1 MSYLDAVEREL
12 ASIADAERLRTL
24 ESDAPKIFAD
34 FSSNDYLGL
43 AADSRLVGA
52 LKQCKR
58 VGAGGARLLGGR
70 HREHFLLEQELARYV
85 RRERALLFSSG
96 YLAAIGAISVLT
108 RFARVAYSD
117 AFNHASLIDA
127 LRLSKIDREI
137 YSHARFPAAAARR
150 TPALVVTESIYGM
163 DGDRADLRAMVESL
177 RPDDVLLV
185 DEAHALGV
193 VGPHGSG
200 LAADIRDERVVILG
214 TLGKAFG
221 AAGGFIAGP
230 APLIDL
236 LVNAARTFIFD
247 TALPPPIALA
257 ARVALTIV
265 ASGDDLRERLHARVE
280 QLRTGMAKLGFPVPL
295 NFAPIVP
302 VILGSERRALDAARR
317 CYELGAYVP
326 AVRPPTVPAGSSRLR
341 ISVRADHT
349 AAQVGTLLEALACID
364 IS

>member
-1 MSYLDAVEREL
+1 MSYLEAIEREL
-12 ASIADAERLRTL
+12 TAIADADRLRTL
-24 ESDAPKIFAD
+24 ESDAPKVFAD

-43 AADSRLVGA
+43 AVDARLVAA
-52 LKQCKR
+52 LKHSKR

-70 HREHFLLEQELARYV
+70 HREHALLEQELARFV

-96 YLAAIGAISVLT
+96 YLAALGAISVLSGFV
-108 RFARVAYSD
+108 RIAYSD
-117 AFNHASLIDA
+117 ALNHASLIDG
-127 LRLSKIDREI
+127 LRSSKIDREI
-137 YSHARFPAAAARR
+137 YPHARFPAVAAR
-150 TPALVVTESIYGM
+150 TSPALVVTESLYGM
-163 DGDRADLRAMVESL
+163 DGDRIDLRAMVESL
-177 RPDDVLLV
+177 GPDDVLLV

-193 VGPHGSG
+193 VGPQGGG
-200 LAADIRDERVVILG
+200 LAAEIADDRVVILG
-214 TLGKAFG
+214 TLGKALG

-257 ARVALTIV
+257 ARVALAIV
-265 ASGDDLRERLHARVE
+265 ISGDDLRERLHARVE
-280 QLRTGMAKLGFPVPL
+280 QLRAGMVRLGFPVPAH
-295 NFAPIVP
+295 FTPVVP
-302 VILGSERRALDAARR
+302 VILGSEGRALAAARR
-317 CYELGAYVP
+317 CYELGVYVP
-326 AVRPPTVPAGSSRLR
+326 AVRPPTVPPGSSRLR

>member
-12 ASIADAERLRTL
+12 ASIAGAERTRTL

-43 AADSRLVGA
+43 AADSRLVAA

-70 HREHFLLEQELARYV
+70 HRDHFLLEGELAKYV

-96 YLAAIGAISVLT
+96 YLAAIGAISVLAP
-108 RFARVAYSD
+108 FARMAYSD
-117 AFNHASLIDA
+117 ALNHASLIDA
-127 LRLSKIDREI
+127 LRLSKIPREI
-137 YSHARFPAAAARR
+137 YPHGRLPAGPARSS
-150 TPALVVTESIYGM
+150 PALVVTESIYGM
-163 DGDRADLRAMVESL
+163 DGDRVDLDAMVESL
-177 RPDDVLLV
+177 GPNDILLV
-185 DEAHALGV
+185 DEAHALGI
-193 VGPHGSG
+193 VGPHGCG
-200 LAADIRDERVVILG
+200 LAAGIPDKRIVILG

-230 APLIDL
+230 GPVIDL

-257 ARVALTIV
+257 ARVALTL
-265 ASGDDLRERLHARVE
+265 ATSGDDLRERLHARVE
-280 QLRTGMAKLGFPVPL
+280 QLRAGMIELGFPVPVD
-295 NFAPIVP
+295 FAPIVP
-302 VILGSERRALDAARR
+302 VILGSERRTLEAARR
-317 CYELGAYVP
+317 CLEFGAYVP
-326 AVRPPTVPAGSSRLR
+326 AVRPPTVPPGTSRLR

-349 AAQVGTLLEALACID
+349 AAQVAILLEALACID